1 MGPPSEPGSRLCL
14 VHWLTSNSICAIH
27 GLDGNAMDTFT
38 SESKLWL
45 RDLLPTVPP
54 FEGARIM
61 SFGYNSRLFERETMD
76 HVQDWAEYLL
86 SAVGNTREDSVAS
99 SRPVIFICHS
109 MGGLVGRKAME
120 RLFFYP
126 SDYPGISL
134 SNCGLLFLSTPHLGT
149 VEANYGEFLTGVLN
163 SLFGLRND
171 AILKE
176 LQSFNSSAVEAT
188 KAWGTMRKDNKMPPF
203 ECLCESRQTKLPVKG
218 YREVWPFLVS

>member
-1 MGPPSEPGSRLCL
+1 
-14 VHWLTSNSICAIH
+14 
-27 GLDGNAMDTFT
+27 
-38 SESKLWL
+38 
-45 RDLLPTVPP
+45 
-54 FEGARIM
+54 M
-61 SFGYNSRLFERETMD
+61 SFGYNSRLFERKTMD

-86 SAVGNTREDSVAS
+86 SAVGNAREDPIAS
-99 SRPVIFICHS
+99 SRPIIFICHS

-149 VEANYGEFLTGVLN
+149 IEADYGEFLTGVLS
-163 SLFGLRND
+163 SLFGLRNE

-188 KAWGTMRKDNKMPPF
+188 KAWGTMRKDKKMPPF
-203 ECLCESRQTKLPVKG
+203 ECLCESRQTKLPIRG
-218 YREVWPFLVS
+218 YREVRPFLVS